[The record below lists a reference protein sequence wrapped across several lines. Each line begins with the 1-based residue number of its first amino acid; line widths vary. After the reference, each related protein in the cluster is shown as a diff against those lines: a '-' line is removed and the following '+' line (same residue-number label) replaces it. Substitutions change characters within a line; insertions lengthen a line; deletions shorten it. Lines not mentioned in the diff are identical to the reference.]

1 VTWTSRPDRLLVG
14 AVRSALVGLGW
25 RSGQGIVEYGLI
37 LALSATVTVVV
48 LVFLGPTLADVLEV
62 IGKAIDAAS
71 RSS

>member
-1 VTWTSRPDRLLVG
+1 VAPAGGARAHHDR
-14 AVRSALVGLGW
+14 
-25 RSGQGIVEYGLI
+25 GQGIVEYGLI
-37 LALSATVTVVV
+37 LGLSAAVTVIV

>member
-1 VTWTSRPDRLLVG
+1 LAARGG
-14 AVRSALVGLGW
+14 ATAHHNIER
-25 RSGQGIVEYGLI
+25 GQGIVEYGLI
-37 LALSATVTVVV
+37 LALSATVTIVV